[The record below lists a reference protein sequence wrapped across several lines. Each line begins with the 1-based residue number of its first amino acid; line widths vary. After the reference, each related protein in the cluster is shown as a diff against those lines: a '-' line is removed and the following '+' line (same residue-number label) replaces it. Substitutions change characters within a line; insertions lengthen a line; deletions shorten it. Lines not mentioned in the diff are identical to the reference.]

1 MSGGVAQNIKA
12 NKLIAELKDLNNLFI
27 PPGPGDESIS
37 IGAAFLEY
45 ISRTNKVKSLEQIS
59 GYLGPSFSE
68 EYINKVIKDKLSKE
82 FTCTKAN
89 NKDCAKILAKGEVI
103 ARFSNDKMEFG
114 ARLKEIRISL
124 NCSQKELSE
133 QTGLNL
139 RTIQRIENN
148 EVKPSLY
155 SLKVIGEA
163 SNTDL
168 SDFIKTSEAKPYEFN
183 VNLKITDMNQFLN
196 DLKALVKTHWK
207 TIFIIILVIYLFTSY
222 TDIKSG
228 IMDAWSGK

>member
-1 MSGGVAQNIKA
+1 MTPICQ
-12 NKLIAELKDLNNLFI
+12 LIIHLHV
-27 PPGPGDESIS
+27 S
-37 IGAAFLEY
+37 
-45 ISRTNKVKSLEQIS
+45 
-59 GYLGPSFSE
+59 YLQ
-68 EYINKVIKDKLSKE
+68 
-82 FTCTKAN
+82 
-89 NKDCAKILAKGEVI
+89 
-103 ARFSNDKMEFG
+103 MEFG
-114 ARLKEIRISL
+114 ARLKEIRTSL

-163 SNTDL
+163 LNTDL
-168 SDFIKTSEAKPYEFN
+168 SDFIKTSESKPYEFN
-183 VNLKITDMNQFLN
+183 LNLKITDMNQFLN

-222 TDIKSG
+222 TDIKAG
-228 IMDAWSGK
+228 IMDAWNGK

>member
-1 MSGGVAQNIKA
+1 M
-12 NKLIAELKDLNNLFI
+12 E
-27 PPGPGDESIS
+27 
-37 IGAAFLEY
+37 
-45 ISRTNKVKSLEQIS
+45 
-59 GYLGPSFSE
+59 
-68 EYINKVIKDKLSKE
+68 
-82 FTCTKAN
+82 C
-89 NKDCAKILAKGEVI
+89 GE
-103 ARFSNDKMEFG
+103 
-114 ARLKEIRISL
+114 RLKELRTNL
-124 NCSQKELSE
+124 NCSQKELAE
-133 QTGLNL
+133 KTGLTL

-163 SNTDL
+163 LKTD
-168 SDFIKTSEAKPYEFN
+168 FSEFAKQSETKPYEFN

>member
-1 MSGGVAQNIKA
+1 
-12 NKLIAELKDLNNLFI
+12 
-27 PPGPGDESIS
+27 
-37 IGAAFLEY
+37 
-45 ISRTNKVKSLEQIS
+45 
-59 GYLGPSFSE
+59 
-68 EYINKVIKDKLSKE
+68 
-82 FTCTKAN
+82 
-89 NKDCAKILAKGEVI
+89 
-103 ARFSNDKMEFG
+103 MEFG
-114 ARLKEIRISL
+114 ARLKEIRTSL

-163 SNTDL
+163 LNTDL

-183 VNLKITDMNQFLN
+183 LNLKITDMNQFLN
-196 DLKALVKTHWK
+196 DIKALVKTHWK
-207 TIFIIILVIYLFTSY
+207 TIFVIILVIYLFTSY

>member
-1 MSGGVAQNIKA
+1 
-12 NKLIAELKDLNNLFI
+12 
-27 PPGPGDESIS
+27 
-37 IGAAFLEY
+37 
-45 ISRTNKVKSLEQIS
+45 
-59 GYLGPSFSE
+59 
-68 EYINKVIKDKLSKE
+68 
-82 FTCTKAN
+82 
-89 NKDCAKILAKGEVI
+89 
-103 ARFSNDKMEFG
+103 MEFG
-114 ARLKEIRISL
+114 ERLKELRTGL
-124 NCSQKELSE
+124 NISQKELSE
-133 QTGLNL
+133 KTGLTL

-155 SLKVIGEA
+155 SVKAISDALELA
-163 SNTDL
+163 SSDLLNT
-168 SDFIKTSEAKPYEFN
+168 SDTKPYEFN

>member
-1 MSGGVAQNIKA
+1 
-12 NKLIAELKDLNNLFI
+12 
-27 PPGPGDESIS
+27 
-37 IGAAFLEY
+37 
-45 ISRTNKVKSLEQIS
+45 
-59 GYLGPSFSE
+59 
-68 EYINKVIKDKLSKE
+68 
-82 FTCTKAN
+82 
-89 NKDCAKILAKGEVI
+89 
-103 ARFSNDKMEFG
+103 MEFG
-114 ARLKEIRISL
+114 ARLKEIRTSL

-163 SNTDL
+163 LNTDL

-228 IMDAWSGK
+228 IMDALSGK